1 MKKVADPAS
10 RLVRLEDVLGCPDCH
25 GPLSDS
31 LECPGCGVSGSRNGA
46 QLKFAGFSD
55 TELRQDPLNH
65 VKESVK
71 QRFGSLYPLAISL
84 LSPVYMS
91 GSVRSFLRGFDLD
104 RELVADLGCGTQRYD
119 PRMLCVDGGSYANV
133 DLIADLSRL
142 PLRDGVLSGIT
153 SIAVLEHVP
162 DPDAH
167 IAEMWRVL
175 APGGRLFC
183 YMPFIVPFHASPD
196 DYQRY
201 TKVGLERR
209 FQRFEVLDV
218 RVGCGPTSGLLWV
231 LQEWLALA
239 LSFGSERLYR
249 AFVPLMW
256 LLSPLKILDVV
267 MARHPAASVIASG
280 FVIEARK
287 PAVRESRLLA

>member
-1 MKKVADPAS
+1 MRKSVPPDRRS
-10 RLVRLEDVLGCPDCH
+10 VRLAEALGCPDCRR
-25 GPLSDS
+25 PLPDS
-31 LECPGCGVSGSRNGA
+31 LRCPGCGVSGSRNGPQIA
-46 QLKFAGFSD
+46 FAGFSD
-55 TELRQDPLNH
+55 EELRQDPLNH
-65 VKESVK
+65 LKESAK
-71 QRFGSLYPLAISL
+71 RRFGPLYPLAISL

-91 GSVRSFLRGFDLD
+91 GSVRSFLRSFDLD
-104 RELVADLGCGTQRYD
+104 RDLVADLGSGTQRYD
-119 PRMLCVDGGSYANV
+119 PRVICVDGGSYANV
-133 DLIADLSRL
+133 DLVADLSRL
-142 PLRDGVLSGIT
+142 PLRDGVLSGVT

-201 TKVGLERR
+201 TKVGLETR
-209 FQRFEVLDV
+209 FRNFEVLDV
-218 RVGCGPTSGLLWV
+218 RVGGGPTSGLLWV

-249 AFVPLMW
+249 ALVPLMW
-256 LLSPLKILDVV
+256 VLSPLKILDAV
-267 MARHPAASVIASG
+267 MARHPAAPVIASG

-287 PAVRESRLLA
+287 VGP